1 VVDGYFQLQG
11 DGFMTDKKSKKE
23 IDDQS
28 NDLRDENIV
37 GSVVES
43 DIKEQTSVELDA
55 LKKKIEEIEG
65 QATEFKDNWLRSQAE
80 FQNYK
85 KRMDRDYE
93 TNRVN
98 MKSDIVKKVL
108 PLLDDL
114 ERAMQNRPADEPWA
128 DGIELIVR
136 KFQTILDSDGIVKI
150 EAAGAEFNP
159 NFHEAISNE
168 PSDEVESGHV
178 IEVVQNGYMLG
189 DRVIRPALVR
199 VAQ

>member
-1 VVDGYFQLQG
+1 
-11 DGFMTDKKSKKE
+11 MTDKKSKKNK
-23 IDDQS
+23 DDQS
-28 NDLRDENIV
+28 TNPRDENIV
-37 GSVVES
+37 GAVMEP
-43 DIKEQTSVELDA
+43 DGKEQSQVELDT
-55 LKKKIEEIEG
+55 LKKKLEEIES
-65 QATEFKDNWLRSQAE
+65 QASEFKDNWLRSQAE

-85 KRMDRDYE
+85 KRIDRDYE

-150 EAAGAEFNP
+150 VATGAEFNP